1 MCSFGASTDYHYNC
15 QSSPSIAVLFSQFT
29 NIGKI
34 SLHSQTL
41 GLILCLGLG
50 SQLVT
55 DKVMFGMIFR
65 FSLDGGSLYQ
75 YSRGVRREIFLLYS
89 I

>member
-1 MCSFGASTDYHYNC
+1 MCSFGTSTDYHYNC
-15 QSSPSIAVLFSQFT
+15 SPSIAVLFSTFT

-41 GLILCLGLG
+41 GLILRLGLG

-75 YSRGVRREIFLLYS
+75 YSRGIQTEFFLLYS